1 MADETM
7 DKDVEEGKSLAWLSY
22 IWLLF
27 LVPLLAKKD
36 NKFCKFH
43 AKQGLVLFIAEI
55 IVSIINVIPIL
66 GQIIWLLCALFF
78 LIIAIMGIV
87 QSLGGKY
94 WKMPILGGLAEKFNF

>member
-1 MADETM
+1 MADETV

-55 IVSIINVIPIL
+55 IVSIINIIPIL
-66 GQIIWLLCALFF
+66 GQIIWLLCALCF

-94 WKMPILGGLAEKFNF
+94 WKMPVLGGFAEKFNF

>member
-7 DKDVEEGKSLAWLSY
+7 DKDVEEGKGLAWLSY
-22 IWLLF
+22 LWLLF

-43 AKQGLVLFIAEI
+43 AKQGIVLFITYVI
-55 IVSIINVIPIL
+55 FVIINVIPLI
-66 GQIIWLLCALFF
+66 GQIICGLGYLAC
-78 LIIAIMGIV
+78 LILAIMGIF

-94 WKMPILGGLAEKFNF
+94 WKMPVLGGFAEKLNF